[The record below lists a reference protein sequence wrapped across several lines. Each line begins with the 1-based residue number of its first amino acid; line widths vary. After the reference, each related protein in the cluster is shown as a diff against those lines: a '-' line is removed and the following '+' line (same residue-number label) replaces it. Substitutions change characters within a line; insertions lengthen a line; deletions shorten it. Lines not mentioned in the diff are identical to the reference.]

1 MTVSTTPEATVVL
14 SSFFERLEP
23 LEEIVRV
30 FMSQAR
36 MSVLFTFRG
45 TPEKKVLL
53 DFSKSPARVIV
64 DDGAKTGTVY
74 VTINGGIM
82 HDIFLERMKP
92 GVALGQR
99 EMLLRGPVM
108 ELSKVLPLFDIAP
121 MLYRE
126 HLSDIGYNGYARQP
140 VKSLSKERLMNGQ
153 VFKGEPIPLVQLS
166 GAEEFLT
173 KVINGLAYG
182 MGYAVGFLRY
192 RLFRKL
198 SLFGVLT
205 AMSQGLEKAT
215 PPELKAGM

>member
-1 MTVSTTPEATVVL
+1 MTVSATPEATVVL

-23 LEEIVRV
+23 LEGIVRV

-64 DDGAKTGTVY
+64 DDRATTGTVY
-74 VTINGGIM
+74 FTIKGGIM
-82 HDIFLERMKP
+82 HDIFLERIKP

-108 ELSKVLPLFDIAP
+108 QLSKVIPLFDLAP

-126 HLSDIGYNGYARQP
+126 HLCDIGYNGYARQP
-140 VKSLSKERLMNGQ
+140 GKSLSKEGLMNGQ
-153 VFKGEPIPLVQLS
+153 VFKGEAIPLVQLS
-166 GAEEFLT
+166 GAEKFFT
-173 KVINGLAYG
+173 QVINGLAYG

-198 SLFGVLT
+198 SLFGVIT